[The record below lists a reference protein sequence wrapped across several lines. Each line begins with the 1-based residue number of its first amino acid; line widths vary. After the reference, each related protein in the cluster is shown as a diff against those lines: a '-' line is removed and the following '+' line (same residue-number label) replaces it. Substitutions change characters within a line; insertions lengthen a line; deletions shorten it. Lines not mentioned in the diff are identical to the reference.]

1 MKGMTQDE
9 LVSEFT
15 EYAKQDVE
23 GALQLITGLFVGLN
37 VAFVELRG
45 DEGDGQKQI
54 TIDGPEGQ
62 RKITIHAA

>member
-1 MKGMTQDE
+1 MTKEE
-9 LVSEFT
+9 LVDEFSEL
-15 EYAKQDVE
+15 AKADIE
-23 GALQLITGLFVGLN
+23 GALQVITGLFVGLN

-45 DEGDGQKQI
+45 NDGDGSKQI